1 MRLAR
6 CSRQSPDGGPA
17 SVRVAAG
24 RAARDLRLPVD
35 IDAVGVV
42 AAFRAA
48 GLIGCTGNDG
58 AVAFWPLAA
67 PAHRNAR
74 FAVLERLHLGR
85 IGMLPVAF
93 VEAGADRTAQNAP
106 GDTGGTN

>member
-1 MRLAR
+1 MRLA
-6 CSRQSPDGGPA
+6 SLPKQLPDRGPA

-24 RAARDLRLPVD
+24 RATRDLRLPVD

-48 GLIGCTGNDG
+48 GLIGRTGNDG
-58 AVAFWPLAA
+58 AVAFRPLAA

-74 FAVLERLHLGR
+74 FAVFERLHLGR
-85 IGMLPVAF
+85 IGALAIAF
-93 VEAGADRTAQNAP
+93 IEAGADRAAKNAP
-106 GDTGGTN
+106 RD